1 MRLGYGVRVKESN
14 GREYVDVWR
23 YESRGGRRVQVFEY
37 AGPLRDPAT
46 EGRVARILEKAYAQA
61 LEEFRRR
68 VRQVGAVPK
77 AP

>member
-23 YESRGGRRVQVFEY
+23 YEARGGRRVQVFEY
-37 AGPLRDPAT
+37 AGSLRDPAT
-46 EGRVARILEKAYAQA
+46 EGRVARLLEKAYAQA
-61 LEEFRRR
+61 LEEFRKR
-68 VRQVGAVPK
+68 VRQIGTASW

>member
-23 YESRGGRRVQVFEY
+23 YEARGRRRVQVFEY

-46 EGRVARILEKAYAQA
+46 EGRVAKILEKAHAQA
-61 LEEFRRR
+61 LEELRRR
-68 VRQVGAVPK
+68 VRLVGATPRVP
-77 AP
+77 